1 VTATP
6 APLEPSPGLRVLV
19 VDDEPLARLRLRG
32 LLQAPGGP
40 AVARVTEAADA
51 DEALRLLA
59 EQPADL
65 VLLDVQM
72 PGRDGLRLAPA
83 LRALPQPPLVVFV
96 TAHAEHALRAFE
108 LDALDY
114 LTKPVRVERLQA
126 ALQRAADRI
135 ALLRGAAPPAVAEP
149 VLVVSDRGRLLRLPV
164 REVLYLR
171 AEQKYVTLRTA
182 ERTLVLDDSLL
193 DLERRLGEG
202 FVRVHRNALVAVAA
216 IRELQARALPQ
227 EGDEGSDGWAVRVA
241 PLDEWLMVSRRQL
254 AAVRAVLA
262 GSSA

>member
-1 VTATP
+1 
-6 APLEPSPGLRVLV
+6 
-19 VDDEPLARLRLRG
+19 
-32 LLQAPGGP
+32 
-40 AVARVTEAADA
+40 
-51 DEALRLLA
+51 
-59 EQPADL
+59 
-65 VLLDVQM
+65 
-72 PGRDGLRLAPA
+72 
-83 LRALPQPPLVVFV
+83 
-96 TAHAEHALRAFE
+96 
-108 LDALDY
+108 
-114 LTKPVRVERLQA
+114 
-126 ALQRAADRI
+126 
-135 ALLRGAAPPAVAEP
+135 
-149 VLVVSDRGRLLRLPV
+149 
-164 REVLYLR
+164 VLYLR
-171 AEQKYVTLRTA
+171 AEPKYVTLRTA